1 MKNLIPFKNISELT
15 NCNYRSLSRY
25 KNSYFQILFSINISK
40 NEVSC
45 EYAIVH
51 LFQDFNALNSST
63 NKLRKIKRHFEK
75 RINVHQS
82 FYVYCKLNSVWK
94 IYPI

>member
-15 NCNYRSLSRY
+15 NCNYHSLSRY
-25 KNSYFQILFSINISK
+25 KNSYFQIIRAIFQK
-40 NEVSC
+40 NKFSC

-51 LFQDFNALNSST
+51 LFKDFNALNSST
-63 NKLRKIKRHFEK
+63 NKHRKIKRHFEK